1 MKTIKSTK
9 KTEEK
14 YYAKFPASANNEE
27 HCDLYFWYSHM
38 ARRGIP
44 SDYGWT
50 DDPNDVEYG
59 DKETLMEFLYHTL
72 ALEIDRGNWSLE
84 DVASI
89 EIHKVV
95 ENIVVETDDQIDS
108 DTKVS
113 QDSITEIGEY
123 TYGWNDHEETTTC
136 PKCGEEGVPYGT
148 CPHCGYDIH

>member
-1 MKTIKSTK
+1 
-9 KTEEK
+9 
-14 YYAKFPASANNEE
+14 
-27 HCDLYFWYSHM
+27 M